1 MAKGLKAR
9 DLVNLSVEELLEK
22 EKNLKAE
29 LFKLN
34 LERYSGR
41 VEKPHM
47 FSLLKRDLARIATVL
62 NTKKERKNG

>member
-1 MAKGLKAR
+1 MAKRLKAK
-9 DLVNLSVEELLEK
+9 DLFGLSSGELLDK
-22 EKNLKAE
+22 EKALKDE

-47 FSLLKRDLARIATVL
+47 FSLLKRDLARLATVL
-62 NTKKERKNG
+62 NSKKERKNG

>member
-1 MAKGLKAR
+1 MAKALKAKDLINLTVDELR
-9 DLVNLSVEELLEK
+9 DK
-22 EKNLKAE
+22 EKNLKEE

>member
-1 MAKGLKAR
+1 MAKALKAK
-9 DLVNLSVEELLEK
+9 DLLSLTVDELLAKQKALK
-22 EKNLKAE
+22 EE

-47 FSLLKRDLARIATVL
+47 FSLLKRDLARLATVL
-62 NTKKERKNG
+62 NTKKEKKNG

>member
-1 MAKGLKAR
+1 MAKSLKAK
-9 DLVNLSVEELLEK
+9 DLINLSKAEILEK
-22 EKNLKAE
+22 QKSIKEH

-47 FSLLKRDLARIATVL
+47 FSMLKRELARIETIL
-62 NTKKERKNG
+62 NKKEK